1 MISLRTGRTRSS
13 PYLPL
18 EPWLT
23 IAEVHAEGE
32 EGGALRA
39 RPVPVGSEGF
49 RATSLEGLD
58 GGLRWRFLA
67 VQVAGRKAGVVLAVA
82 ATGVVLVGGRLQVAV
97 LQFLYVARRDS
108 PVGVAADLQ
117 RENLLSQFATGGGH
131 RLSVRTAIGQA
142 VRAFDLDAVLAPLAD
157 QLMLGTGGDGDVT
170 LAILEVEA

>member
-1 MISLRTGRTRSS
+1 MPSACI
-13 PYLPL
+13 
-18 EPWLT
+18 
-23 IAEVHAEGE
+23 
-32 EGGALRA
+32 
-39 RPVPVGSEGF
+39 
-49 RATSLEGLD
+49 
-58 GGLRWRFLA
+58 
-67 VQVAGRKAGVVLAVA
+67 
-82 ATGVVLVGGRLQVAV
+82 
-97 LQFLYVARRDS
+97 VARRES